1 MKLCWCLHQAG
12 PSQQGLDSEAQAV
25 HGKALILAQSA
36 PRLYFVTFFR
46 ERQGLVLFC
55 SPNLLGITLIGIL
68 SLIRISD
75 VAELTTVPGSE
86 RLHCDMVPL
95 VTEHKVDGNESEGTP
110 PITALFLQLFVHS
123 LLGRNMST
131 IGNCFVTFVMVPC
144 QKLWLD
150 ERTGRR
156 ARTDGR
162 C

>member
-1 MKLCWCLHQAG
+1 VLASGWTITTRAG
-12 PSQQGLDSEAQAV
+12 LRSSGCTREGIDSRA
-25 HGKALILAQSA
+25 ISA
-36 PRLYFVTFFR
+36 PVIFRRLRFSGKDRDCFSR
-46 ERQGLVLFC
+46 VLFC

-95 VTEHKVDGNESEGTP
+95 VTEHKVDGNESELTP